1 MTTQSLTKVKNEDL
15 FSVLG
20 KLRLNKAEVEA
31 MLEADAESDKVYA
44 KLRVV
49 EDLIEILV
57 NTKNRSDYIEDGV
70 VAYDL
75 DDVYNN
81 VEDALIAYYTSDKAD
96 AHTLDLIKDIINKE
110 QIQEQ
115 KQEKLYTV
123 FKDELCVID
132 DSRQSQSLTLIGL
145 DSGIEYKID
154 KDQDKVLDKFEMTFK
169 DASYVIDWIA
179 DNLMLTHEEAEIMY
193 RVQAKLKT
201 EAKWEALLN
210 KVK

>member
-15 FSVLG
+15 FTVLG

-57 NTKNRSDYIEDGV
+57 NTKNRSGYIEDGV

-81 VEDALIAYYTSDKAD
+81 VEDALIAYYAEAKAD
-96 AHTLDLIKDIINKE
+96 TYTLDLIK
-110 QIQEQ
+110 
-115 KQEKLYTV
+115 
-123 FKDELCVID
+123 
-132 DSRQSQSLTLIGL
+132 
-145 DSGIEYKID
+145 
-154 KDQDKVLDKFEMTFK
+154 
-169 DASYVIDWIA
+169 AIA
-179 DNLMLTHEEAEIMY
+179 M
-193 RVQAKLKT
+193 
-201 EAKWEALLN
+201 
-210 KVK
+210 